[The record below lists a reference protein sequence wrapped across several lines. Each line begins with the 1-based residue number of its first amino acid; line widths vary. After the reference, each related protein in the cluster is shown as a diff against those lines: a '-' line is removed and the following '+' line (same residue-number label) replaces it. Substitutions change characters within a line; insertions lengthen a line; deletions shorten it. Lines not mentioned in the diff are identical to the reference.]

1 MLQWFNQ
8 LETTKKA
15 FIQVH
20 LSVLLFGFTGILGKA
35 IGDDFIAF
43 HKVWWRVLLAFPLFL
58 MVPGVWKEAKSM
70 PAKKWFRLLGIGVLV
85 ATHWVLF
92 YHSIDIS
99 NVSVAVVILSSS
111 TFLTALIE
119 PMVLKRKFRW
129 EEILIGIAIIPGILL
144 VNKGAKGFSFF
155 PIFVALL
162 SALFAVLFSVLNK
175 KIINDQKPSTMSMI
189 ELFGAWLALSLFIGT
204 QKISVDIPR
213 FMPTQE
219 ELIYLLLLA
228 WPCTVLAFVLN
239 VGGLKHLS
247 TFSVNLAINLE
258 PVYSILLAIPIFA
271 ENKELG
277 LSFYLGS
284 LIIILAV
291 FVHPFIVKQL
301 EKNSAIKTE

>member
-1 MLQWFNQ
+1 
-8 LETTKKA
+8 
-15 FIQVH
+15 
-20 LSVLLFGFTGILGKA
+20 
-35 IGDDFIAF
+35 
-43 HKVWWRVLLAFPLFL
+43 
-58 MVPGVWKEAKSM
+58 
-70 PAKKWFRLLGIGVLV
+70 
-85 ATHWVLF
+85 
-92 YHSIDIS
+92 
-99 NVSVAVVILSSS
+99 
-111 TFLTALIE
+111 
-119 PMVLKRKFRW
+119 
-129 EEILIGIAIIPGILL
+129 
-144 VNKGAKGFSFF
+144 
-155 PIFVALL
+155 
-162 SALFAVLFSVLNK
+162 
-175 KIINDQKPSTMSMI
+175 MSMI